1 VVADVEC
8 IDRVQ
13 VNQLFVVA
21 DVGEV
26 VSRDGVLHQL
36 EGGAIQSLS
45 WTLQESAPIALGAV
59 SANGWADYPMA
70 RFTDVPS
77 VKTEVID
84 RPGEPFL
91 GAGEAAAGPTGA
103 AIVNAVTSALGVR
116 LTELPLTPAAITRAL
131 R

>member
-1 VVADVEC
+1 
-8 IDRVQ
+8 
-13 VNQLFVVA
+13 
-21 DVGEV
+21 VGEV

-45 WTLQESAPIALGAV
+45 WTLHESAPIAWGAV
-59 SANGWADYPMA
+59 NATGWADYPMA

-77 VKTEVID
+77 AIAEVID

-103 AIVNAVTSALGVR
+103 AIANAVTAALGVR
-116 LTELPLTPAAITRAL
+116 LTQLPLTPAAITRAL
-131 R
+131 Q

>member
-1 VVADVEC
+1 M
-8 IDRVQ
+8 
-13 VNQLFVVA
+13 
-21 DVGEV
+21 
-26 VSRDGVLHQL
+26 SRDGVLHQL

-45 WTLQESAPIALGAV
+45 WTLHESAPITRGAV
-59 SANGWADYPMA
+59 NANGWADYPMA

-77 VKTEVID
+77 VVADVID

-103 AIVNAVTSALGVR
+103 AISNAVTAALGVR
-116 LTELPLTPAAITRAL
+116 ITELPLTPKAIMRAI

>member
-8 IDRVQ
+8 IDRVR
-13 VNQLFVVA
+13 VTQLIVVA

-45 WTLQESAPIALGAV
+45 WTLQESAPILQGVVDAQ
-59 SANGWADYPMA
+59 GWADYPIA
-70 RFTDVPS
+70 RFTEVPP
-77 VKTEVID
+77 VIADVID

-103 AIVNAVTSALGVR
+103 AIANAVTAALGVR
-116 LTELPLTPAAITRAL
+116 IAELPLTPTAIMRAL